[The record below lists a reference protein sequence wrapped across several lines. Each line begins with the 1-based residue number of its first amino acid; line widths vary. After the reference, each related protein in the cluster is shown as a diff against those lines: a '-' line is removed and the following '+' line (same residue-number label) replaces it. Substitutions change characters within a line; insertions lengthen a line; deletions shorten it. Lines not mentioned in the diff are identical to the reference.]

1 MRNLCYNNN
10 GGGIMPLNYKIDVLT
25 ALKNAGYTTYKI
37 RKEKLLSEST
47 VQKLR
52 NKQPVAWE
60 NIATI
65 CKLLNCQPGDILE
78 YEKE

>member
-1 MRNLCYNNN
+1 
-10 GGGIMPLNYKIDVLT
+10 MPLNYKIDVLT

-78 YEKE
+78 YK

>member
-1 MRNLCYNNN
+1 
-10 GGGIMPLNYKIDVLT
+10 MPLNYKIDVLT

-60 NIATI
+60 NIAAI

-78 YEKE
+78 YEKD